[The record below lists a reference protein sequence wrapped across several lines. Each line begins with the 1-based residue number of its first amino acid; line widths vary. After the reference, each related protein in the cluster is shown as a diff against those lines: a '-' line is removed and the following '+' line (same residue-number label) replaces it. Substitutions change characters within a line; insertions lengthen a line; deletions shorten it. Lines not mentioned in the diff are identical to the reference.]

1 MAYPRISKNSI
12 ECAKGITAPLTQQRI
27 SYKFLDLR
35 GIGEIPIRSM
45 VYYII
50 VGEST
55 STNSLKRLVLRLK
68 SIIAAGKIEVSN
80 LYKTFLDL
88 LL

>member
-1 MAYPRISKNSI
+1 
-12 ECAKGITAPLTQQRI
+12 
-27 SYKFLDLR
+27 
-35 GIGEIPIRSM
+35 M
-45 VYYII
+45 VYYIT

-68 SIIAAGKIEVSN
+68 SIIAVGEIEVSN
-80 LYKTFLDL
+80 LHETFLDL

>member
-1 MAYPRISKNSI
+1 MTIHSI
-12 ECAKGITAPLTQQRI
+12 AH
-27 SYKFLDLR
+27 
-35 GIGEIPIRSM
+35 
-45 VYYII
+45 YII

-55 STNSLKRLVLRLK
+55 STNGLKRLILHLK
-68 SIIAAGKIEVSN
+68 SIIVVGEIEASN

>member
-1 MAYPRISKNSI
+1 M
-12 ECAKGITAPLTQQRI
+12 
-27 SYKFLDLR
+27 
-35 GIGEIPIRSM
+35 PIYSL

-55 STNSLKRLVLRLK
+55 STNGLKRLILRLK
-68 SIIAAGKIEVSN
+68 SIIVAGEIEASD
-80 LYKTFLDL
+80 LHKTFLDL

>member
-1 MAYPRISKNSI
+1 M
-12 ECAKGITAPLTQQRI
+12 
-27 SYKFLDLR
+27 
-35 GIGEIPIRSM
+35 PIYSV
-45 VYYII
+45 VYYIT

-55 STNSLKRLVLRLK
+55 STNSLKRLILHLK
-68 SIIAAGKIEVSN
+68 SIIVAGKIEVSN

>member
-1 MAYPRISKNSI
+1 MPIYSMA
-12 ECAKGITAPLTQQRI
+12 
-27 SYKFLDLR
+27 
-35 GIGEIPIRSM
+35 
-45 VYYII
+45 YYII

-55 STNSLKRLVLRLK
+55 GTNSLKYLILCLI
-68 SIIAAGKIEVSN
+68 SIIAAGEIEVSN